1 MSDYITLHNGIN
13 TYQYYNSFNK
23 KVDKIIKSNDLESI
37 NNYRFVNCSFFMIY
51 VPKCTKSD
59 FDGHVTSAADNDL
72 HAIFRRID
80 YFGKYAIKLLE
91 QKSSGLSYF
100 HSL

>member
-51 VPKCTKSD
+51 VQNAQK
-59 FDGHVTSAADNDL
+59 VTSMDML
-72 HAIFRRID
+72 HQLQTTI
-80 YFGKYAIKLLE
+80 YMPYSE
-91 QKSSGLSYF
+91 E
-100 HSL
+100 